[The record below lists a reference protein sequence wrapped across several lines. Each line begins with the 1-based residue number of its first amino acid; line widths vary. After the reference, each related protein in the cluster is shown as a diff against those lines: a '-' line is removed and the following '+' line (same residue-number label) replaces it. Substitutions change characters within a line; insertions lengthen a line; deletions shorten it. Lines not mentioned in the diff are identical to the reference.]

1 LPYDHAVNQLKVLL
15 YYYSRAAVGCVINKG
30 PLQLVCLLVA
40 PYDHAVNQ
48 LKVQL
53 PLSLGHPRA
62 FAGATA

>member
-1 LPYDHAVNQLKVLL
+1 VW
-15 YYYSRAAVGCVINKG
+15 
-30 PLQLVCLLVA
+30 LLVA